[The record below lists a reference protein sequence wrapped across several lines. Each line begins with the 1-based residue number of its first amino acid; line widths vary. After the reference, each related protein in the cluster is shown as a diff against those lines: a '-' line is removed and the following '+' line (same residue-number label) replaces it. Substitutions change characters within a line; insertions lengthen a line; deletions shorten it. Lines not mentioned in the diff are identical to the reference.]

1 MVKKEKYDQKLF
13 LTHYLY
19 NPLKYDMR
27 FNDINL
33 IAESYSYPKFYDF
46 SFPKRNTIKVEG

>member
-1 MVKKEKYDQKLF
+1 MVKKEKYDQKRF

-19 NPLKYDMR
+19 NPLKYGMR
-27 FNDINL
+27 FYDINL
-33 IAESYSYPKFYDF
+33 ITESYSYPKFYDF